1 MAQIQT
7 IPNEVKMNYNKSE
20 KAETQ
25 KAKTIED
32 FFGPPIS
39 SYTRADALADGMLVD
54 VSEMARE
61 AGFVFPVAVTR
72 SVWHE
77 CIDWPEGS
85 EQGFGQS
92 IDGRLWDVL
101 FMAHWKIKSSREQS
115 EDLLYQLNVIP
126 KDTKAETITEIDD
139 FTGAKLTTLKI
150 NIGPGDNAEPVITI
164 MQPNED

>member
-1 MAQIQT
+1 ME
-7 IPNEVKMNYNKSE
+7 NNKSQ

-25 KAKTIED
+25 KAETIED

-39 SYTRADALADGMLVD
+39 IYTRADALSDGVLVD

-61 AGFVFPVAVTR
+61 AGFVIPVAVTR
-72 SVWHE
+72 SVWDE
-77 CIDWPEGS
+77 CVDWPEES

-101 FMAHWKIKSSREQS
+101 FMAYYQIKSSREQS

>member
-1 MAQIQT
+1 MENI
-7 IPNEVKMNYNKSE
+7 KSE

-39 SYTRADALADGMLVD
+39 IYTRADALSDGVLVD

-61 AGFVFPVAVTR
+61 AGFVVPVAVTR
-72 SVWHE
+72 SVWEE
-77 CIDWPEGS
+77 CIDWPEES

>member
-1 MAQIQT
+1 MT
-7 IPNEVKMNYNKSE
+7 N
-20 KAETQ
+20 KAETV
-25 KAKTIED
+25 ED
-32 FFGPPIS
+32 FFGPVIS
-39 SYTRADALADGMLVD
+39 SYTRADALSDGMLVD

-61 AGFVFPVAVTR
+61 AGFVIPVAVTR
-72 SVWHE
+72 SVWDE
-77 CIDWPEGS
+77 CVDWTEES

>member
-1 MAQIQT
+1 ME
-7 IPNEVKMNYNKSE
+7 N
-20 KAETQ
+20 
-25 KAKTIED
+25 KAKTVED
-32 FFGPPIS
+32 FFGPVIS

-54 VSEMARE
+54 VSELARE
-61 AGFVFPVAVTR
+61 AGFVIPVAVTA
-72 SVWHE
+72 SVWDE
-77 CIDWPEGS
+77 CIDWPEES

-101 FMAHWKIKSSREQS
+101 FMAHWKIKECTWLEKEETECS
-115 EDLLYQLNVIP
+115 EVCLIRTGYMDLEYQLNVIP

-164 MQPNED
+164 MQTYED

>member
-1 MAQIQT
+1 
-7 IPNEVKMNYNKSE
+7 
-20 KAETQ
+20 
-25 KAKTIED
+25 
-32 FFGPPIS
+32 
-39 SYTRADALADGMLVD
+39 MLVD

-61 AGFVFPVAVTR
+61 AGFKAPVAVTR
-72 SVWHE
+72 SVWEE
-77 CIDWPEGS
+77 CIDWPEES

-101 FMAHWKIKSSREQS
+101 FMAHWKIKECTESLIRTGYM
-115 EDLLYQLNVIP
+115 DLEYQLNVIP

-150 NIGPGDNAEPVITI
+150 NFGPGDNGEPVITI

>member
-1 MAQIQT
+1 MT
-7 IPNEVKMNYNKSE
+7 N
-20 KAETQ
+20 KAETV
-25 KAKTIED
+25 ED
-32 FFGPPIS
+32 FFGPVIS

-61 AGFVFPVAVTR
+61 AGFVIPVAVTR
-72 SVWHE
+72 SVWDE
-77 CIDWPEGS
+77 CVDWPEES

-101 FMAHWKIKSSREQS
+101 WMAYYQIRSTRDHQS

-126 KDTKAETITEIDD
+126 TDIKADADEDNMS
-139 FTGAKLTTLKI
+139 KLTTLKI